1 MAQLMDSCG
10 RYSREKPPERKH
22 QQKAGCKYAES
33 RGNLHLIHTEAPP
46 PEKPSGN
53 KLLLHPAPA
62 LPPKAPASGV
72 SVRKTR
78 SLMRREVIAAS
89 TRMFPPASTDEPA
102 AKTAERTC
110 RLFHLS
116 AFPSVPF
123 FPDCVLTRIQLDMP
137 PGPPP
142 RSLCGNQDPHSIF
155 HILHVHTIFQK
166 LYASP

>member
-10 RYSREKPPERKH
+10 RYSRRKPPERKH
-22 QQKAGCKYAES
+22 QQKAGCKYAKS
-33 RGNLHLIHTEAPP
+33 RGDLHLIHTEAPL
-46 PEKPSGN
+46 PEKPSDN
-53 KLLLHPAPA
+53 KLLPHPEPA

-89 TRMFPPASTDEPA
+89 TWMFPPASTDEPA
-102 AKTAERTC
+102 AKTAERIYL
-110 RLFHLS
+110 LFRLS

-123 FPDCVLTRIQLDMP
+123 FSDCVLTRIQLDMP

-142 RSLCGNQDPHSIF
+142 RSLCGEQEPHSIF